1 MDVTGLDLL
10 FLEVDSLEESL
21 AFYAGRLGF
30 AVEAHAPEAEPPM
43 ATLRSGRLRLML
55 AQVPLTLARRGRGVH
70 FFLTVADV
78 DEYYERLRSGGL
90 EVPPPADE
98 GWGGRFITLED
109 PDRYRLFFVAWDE
122 GRDNGRQR

>member
-1 MDVTGLDLL
+1 M
-10 FLEVDSLEESL
+10 
-21 AFYAGRLGF
+21 
-30 AVEAHAPEAEPPM
+30 
-43 ATLRSGRLRLML
+43 
-55 AQVPLTLARRGRGVH
+55 H

-90 EVPPPADE
+90 EVSPPADE